1 MPDAGVAIS
10 RHEEVLV
17 NLRVFDRTL
26 SAEFVKIN
34 QRKTQKFG
42 EGNFIN
48 YGIAGPVSGPEVFL
62 HVFFLVLHICLK
74 SHSVW
79 WITLIL
85 SAARGLLFSIPLP
98 LAMFKTKNKL

>member
-34 QRKTQKFG
+34 QRKTKKFG

-48 YGIAGPVSGPEVFL
+48 HGIAGLISGPEVSL
-62 HVFFLVLHICLK
+62 HVFFLVLHICMK
-74 SHSVW
+74 S
-79 WITLIL
+79 I
-85 SAARGLLFSIPLP
+85 RFGG
-98 LAMFKTKNKL
+98 